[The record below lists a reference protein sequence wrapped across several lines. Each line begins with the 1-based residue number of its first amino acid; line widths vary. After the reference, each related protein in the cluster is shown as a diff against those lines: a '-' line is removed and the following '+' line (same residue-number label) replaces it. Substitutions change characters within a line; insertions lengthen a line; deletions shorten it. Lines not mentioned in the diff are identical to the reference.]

1 MVWRNN
7 TDPFFFVLLLISS
20 IFFSFF
26 LIQSFTPHP
35 PNIQNSFAPKKF
47 SPHEIYRIIPFVS
60 QVSHGSRDLPLIAL
74 TFDADMSPEMLIEL
88 AEKKVEYWYDSKII
102 EILESKHIPATIFMS
117 GLWVETYPDIAT
129 SLANNPLFE
138 IGNHSYSHP
147 RFTSQCTALEKI
159 PKWGKEG
166 EYIKSQETIKNITG
180 ITPQY
185 FRYPGGCRSYSDIK
199 QANKHQLTVVDWDV
213 ASGDS
218 FNDNRPAIVNTV
230 KTQTKNGSIIL
241 FHLNG
246 NKNSPL
252 TSDVLPELIDYL
264 SAKGFIF
271 VNLTDLLFSL
281 EKVE

>member
-1 MVWRNN
+1 M
-7 TDPFFFVLLLISS
+7 FFFAKKKTDNFFLYLLLVLLILLATYIIVS
-20 IFFSFF
+20 FSKPFP
-26 LIQSFTPHP
+26 QNKPPHKRF
-35 PNIQNSFAPKKF
+35 IKNSFQKV
-47 SPHEIYRIIPFVS
+47 IPLIS

-74 TFDADMSPEMLIEL
+74 TFDADMSPEMLTEL
-88 AEKKVEYWYDSKII
+88 AEKKVEYWYDFKVIQ
-102 EILESKHIPATIFMS
+102 ILENKHIPATIFMS
-117 GLWVETYPDIAT
+117 GLWVETYPDIAV

-159 PKWGKEG
+159 PSWGKEG

-185 FRYPGGCRSYSDIK
+185 FRYPGGCRTNHDIK
-199 QANKHQLTVVDWDV
+199 QANKHDLTVVDWDV

-218 FNDNRPAIVNTV
+218 FNDNRVAIVNTV
-230 KTQTKNGSIIL
+230 ETQTKNGSIIL

-271 VNLTDLLFSL
+271 VNLTDLLFSSK
-281 EKVE
+281 KVE